1 MNVRRFVPPKK
12 LFATLVTAIVLL
24 SVLSVSALAA
34 AGKIRISGKIYEFEK
49 GHYDFSQSETS
60 AITGTG
66 NTYGTLSVRGSFT
79 RETNKSGV
87 PAFTVTDGGLEIF
100 YDYDDAKLTA
110 GEDSWHLVDDKSKKV
125 DTLTLDSNIMKGA
138 VILQI
143 STDGKSWHTV
153 TTTTDVFQTT
163 PASKGAVY
171 TCTDMQLE
179 NGCFYRFIVA
189 YTMSKREKE
198 GKVLFVNT
206 DKYDTRKYAEVYEFY
221 AQSDKSNVST
231 NTSTPTYNLGKKVRV
246 KKFDSFSG
254 EESIDSKDIHY
265 GWNLGNFLVSGYT
278 QKTDDE
284 SGNPIFLKNV
294 GDTVTLGFRLK
305 QDINALNGDE
315 KLTITSIKK
324 ANDQDFETEITN
336 FGRGALIL
344 QYTDYT
350 NEKTKPQLYTNYLS
364 ATAKQEA
371 DTFIRLCEE
380 GDYEVAL
387 DYEVTK
393 DGLVD
398 KVGRYRI
405 HCKFSVRN
413 SNCMV
418 YPMDA
423 KTGNELTNGSI
434 AENGFR
440 LDLAKSRYLN
450 ITVKRITL
458 NSTGDDF
465 VEDTRFNRAA
475 KDGETY
481 TDEGIYII
489 TVRNNYTHEETIKK
503 IAVTSDPVLKAFV
516 TTGISLSE
524 IQSMVENGAV
534 IQEDGSIVEPTSAS
548 IAPSSEAEKT
558 IVEQPTTTSA
568 LESSVSEPEQEEQAI
583 EHAIEKASN
592 RFPVIAVVGIV
603 ILFAVVTLLFLKK
616 KKPDASGSHGGADE

>member
-1 MNVRRFVPPKK
+1 MNVKSFLSQKRILLVFV
-12 LFATLVTAIVLL
+12 AAIVLL
-24 SVLSVSALAA
+24 SMLSIPAFADT
-34 AGKIRISGKIYEFEK
+34 GKTKVSGKLYEFEK
-49 GHYDFSQSETS
+49 GHYDFSQNGTS
-60 AITGTG
+60 VITGTN
-66 NTYGTLSVRGSFT
+66 NTYGNFSVQGDFT

-87 PAFTVTDGGLEIF
+87 PSFTVADGKLELF
-100 YDYDDAKLTA
+100 YDYSDAKLNA
-110 GEDSWHLVDDKSKKV
+110 DEDSWHLVDEKSKKV
-125 DTLTLDSNIMKGA
+125 DTITLDSNIMKGA
-138 VILQI
+138 LILQI
-143 STDGKSWHTV
+143 STDGKSWNTV

-231 NTSTPTYNLGKKVRV
+231 NASTLTYNLGKKVRV

-254 EESIDSKDIHY
+254 EEPIDSKDIHY
-265 GWNLGNFLVSGYT
+265 GWDLGNFLVSGYT

-284 SGNPIFLKNV
+284 SGNPVFLKNV

-305 QDINALNGDE
+305 QDINVLNGDG

-324 ANDQDFETEITN
+324 ANDQDFETETTS
-336 FGRGALIL
+336 FGRGALIVR
-344 QYTDYT
+344 YTDYT

-387 DYEVTK
+387 DYEVTE
-393 DGLVD
+393 DDLID

-405 HCKFSVRN
+405 YCKFSVRN

-450 ITVKRITL
+450 ITVKRATL
-458 NSTGDDF
+458 NSTGDNF

-503 IAVTSDPVLKAFV
+503 IVVGSDPVLKAYIA
-516 TTGISLSE
+516 TGMPLSE
-524 IQSMVENGAV
+524 IQDMVENGAV
-534 IQEDGSIVEPTSAS
+534 IQEDGSIVEPVSAS
-548 IAPSSEAEKT
+548 IAPSSEAQEPV
-558 IVEQPTTTSA
+558 VEQPTTSSTP
-568 LESSVSEPEQEEQAI
+568 ESTVSESEQPAQEVE
-583 EHAIEKASN
+583 ASSSG
-592 RFPVIAVVGIV
+592 FPVVAVVGIA
-603 ILFAVVTLLFLKK
+603 ILVAVVAVLFLKK
-616 KKPDASGSHGGADE
+616 KKLDASGSHGGADE

>member
-1 MNVRRFVPPKK
+1 MNVRLFVPPKK
-12 LFATLVTAIVLL
+12 LFVTLVTAIVLL
-24 SVLSVSALAA
+24 SVLSVSALADA
-34 AGKIRISGKIYEFEK
+34 AKTRISGKIYEFEK

-60 AITGTG
+60 AITGTD
-66 NTYGTLSVRGSFT
+66 NTYGTFSVQGAFT

-100 YDYDDAKLTA
+100 YDYNDAKLTA
-110 GEDSWHLVDDKSKKV
+110 DEDSWHLVDDKSKKV

-138 VILQI
+138 IILQI
-143 STDGKSWHTV
+143 STDGKSWNTV

-171 TCTDMQLE
+171 TCTDIQLE

-198 GKVLFVNT
+198 GKVLFVNR

-231 NTSTPTYNLGKKVRV
+231 NASTLTYNLGKKVHV

-254 EESIDSKDIHY
+254 EEPIDSKDIHY
-265 GWNLGNFLVSGYT
+265 GWDLGNFLVSGYT
-278 QKTDDE
+278 QKTDGE

-305 QDINALNGDE
+305 QDINALNGDG

-324 ANDQDFETEITN
+324 ANDQDFEIEITN
-336 FGRGALIL
+336 FGRGTLIVR
-344 QYTDYT
+344 YTDYT
-350 NEKTKPQLYTNYLS
+350 NEKTKPRLYTNYLS

-393 DGLVD
+393 DDLID

-405 HCKFSVRN
+405 YCKFSVRN

-440 LDLAKSRYLN
+440 LDLAKSRYLS
-450 ITVKRITL
+450 ITVKRATL
-458 NSTGDDF
+458 NSTGDNF

-481 TDEGIYII
+481 TDEGIYTI

-503 IAVTSDPVLKAFV
+503 IAVGSEPVLKAYV
-516 TTGISLSE
+516 TTGMSLSE
-524 IQSMVENGAV
+524 IHGMVENGAV
-534 IQEDGSIVEPTSAS
+534 IQEDGSIKPASVSS
-548 IAPSSEAEKT
+548 IASSSDEEP

-568 LESSVSEPEQEEQAI
+568 PESSVSEPEQEEQAV
-583 EHAIEKASN
+583 EKASN
-592 RFPVIAVVGIV
+592 GFPVIAVVGIV
-603 ILFAVVTLLFLKK
+603 ILVAAVAVLVLKK
-616 KKPDASGSHGGADE
+616 KKLDASGSHGGADE